1 MTTIKLEESKSTA
14 AHIALF
20 SSILSQVQDS
30 GLCAC
35 DKLKDILKIL
45 QDSWKTLVASLS
57 NKPNLTFDGVRASI
71 LMKRSRGELVENV
84 VDQLT

>member
-1 MTTIKLEESKSTA
+1 MKTLVDFKGLTTVYDAWKKLKSTYQNIIPMNQVHLMRWGNDNYKLEESKSTA

-35 DKLKDILKIL
+35 DDKLKDI
-45 QDSWKTLVASLS
+45 
-57 NKPNLTFDGVRASI
+57 F
-71 LMKRSRGELVENV
+71 
-84 VDQLT
+84 

>member
-1 MTTIKLEESKSTA
+1 MEESNSTVE
-14 AHIALF
+14 HIGLF
-20 SSILSQVQDS
+20 SSILSQGQDS
-30 GLCAC
+30 GLHAC
-35 DKLKDILKIL
+35 DDKLKDILKIL

-57 NKPNLTFDGVRASI
+57 NKPNLTFDGVGASI